1 MTGTIL
7 SDLEI
12 FAHFFIVGLEVE
24 KGTADG
30 HHGSFWDD
38 GNDYIVIYGQLCK
51 FTKNHWMINLK

>member
-24 KGTADG
+24 KGLQMGTTDLFEMMG
-30 HHGSFWDD
+30 MTR
-38 GNDYIVIYGQLCK
+38 L
-51 FTKNHWMINLK
+51 